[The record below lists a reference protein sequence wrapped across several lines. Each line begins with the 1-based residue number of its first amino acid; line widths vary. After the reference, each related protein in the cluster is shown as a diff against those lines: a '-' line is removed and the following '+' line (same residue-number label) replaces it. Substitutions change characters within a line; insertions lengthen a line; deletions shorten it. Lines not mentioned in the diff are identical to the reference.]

1 MPLRTVLNAL
11 SALAIVAL
19 AAPAAAQDSPAKR
32 LASIAGVAVEEYTK
46 GVDDQGRIFAQLE
59 YDEAVTFLADARQ
72 LTDRISDG
80 REAQLA
86 ALIDSMRVAVDAK
99 VVPGELMALH
109 ARLVGVL
116 GPDAALDYPTV
127 AVSLER
133 GKEIYATRC
142 ASCHGDNGDG
152 DGPAAV
158 GMNPPPPA
166 FADSDLMKDVTPAL
180 MYRIVSVGVQ
190 GTAMAG
196 FADLAPEDRWAVVT
210 YVNTLRA
217 PEAEA
222 RRGLAL
228 LASRCARCAEG
239 PAPEGHTFPW
249 LAERHDQQVL
259 AALASGDALL
269 GMEAQP
275 PLEDADARAILAGLR
290 MQPVVVP
297 PTVRAPAVVAADVL
311 RTLDQAIAKA
321 RTGDRLAASDLAFDS
336 YVAFEPLESNV
347 RTRDPGLIGIVERH
361 FADFKGA
368 VNAMDI
374 TAASRA
380 RARIAAALPQVVEFA
395 ESPATGWGAF
405 LESLL
410 IIVREGFEAILIIGA
425 VVAFLIK
432 TGNGNRLREIWVGV
446 GAGLVASAGLAFVL
460 RTMLAN
466 APASREVIEGVT
478 MLVAV
483 GVLFS
488 VSYWLLSKVE
498 SAKWQK
504 FIREQVGA
512 AVTSGKT
519 YALALVA
526 FLAVFR
532 EGAETA
538 LFYQALLARGPEVH
552 SPVFA
557 GMAAGSAV
565 LAVIWVAFHKFGI
578 RIPLRGFFA
587 TTSALLYYLAFVF
600 MGKGLRELQEG
611 NLLSITALEHGP
623 YVELLGIYPSVETLV
638 GQGILIVLA
647 LYALWRSLTGPG
659 EPRAASAIAKSPVAM
674 PVEAEAE
681 TRG

>member
-1 MPLRTVLNAL
+1 MPLRTILNAL
-11 SALAIVAL
+11 VAL
-19 AAPAAAQDSPAKR
+19 AFAASAAPAIAQDSPAKR
-32 LASIAGVAVEEYTK
+32 LASVAGVAVEEYTK

-59 YDEAVTFLADARQ
+59 YDEAVSFLADARD
-72 LTDRISDG
+72 LTNRITDG
-80 REAQLA
+80 REERLA
-86 ALIDSMRVAVDAK
+86 SLIDSMRVAVGKK
-99 VVPGELMALH
+99 VAPSTLLGLH
-109 ARLVGVL
+109 ARLVSVL
-116 GPDAALDYPTV
+116 GPDAALDYPTT

-133 GKEIYATRC
+133 GREIYAARC
-142 ASCHGDNGDG
+142 ASCHGDAGNG

-158 GMNPPPPA
+158 GMNPMPPA
-166 FADSDLMKDVTPAL
+166 LANAEVMKDVTPAL

-190 GTAMAG
+190 GTAMTG
-196 FADLAPEDRWAVVT
+196 FAHLPPAERWAVVT
-210 YVNTLRA
+210 YVNTLR
-217 PEAEA
+217 PSEAEA
-222 RRGLAL
+222 RRGIAL
-228 LASRCARCAEG
+228 LASRCESCVDG
-239 PAPEGHTFPW
+239 NTPEGHTFPW

-275 PLEDADARAILAGLR
+275 PLGEADARAILAGLR
-290 MQPVVVP
+290 MQPAVVP
-297 PTVRAPAVVAADVL
+297 SAVRAPAVVAADVM
-311 RTLDQAIAKA
+311 RILDQSIARA
-321 RTGDRLAASDLAFDS
+321 RAGDRLAASDLAFDS

-368 VNAMDI
+368 VNAGDI

-380 RARIAAALPQVVEFA
+380 RARIGAALPQVVEFA

-432 TGNGNRLREIWVGV
+432 TGNGKRLREIWVGV
-446 GAGLVASAGLAFVL
+446 AVGVVASATLAFVL
-460 RTMLAN
+460 RTMLVS
-466 APASREVIEGVT
+466 APASREVIEGIT

-498 SAKWQK
+498 SAKWQR

-552 SPVFA
+552 PPVFA

-565 LAVIWVAFHKFGI
+565 LAVIWVAFHKFGV

-623 YVELLGIYPSVETLV
+623 YVELLGIYPSLETLV
-638 GQGILIVLA
+638 GQGILILLA
-647 LYALWRSLTGPG
+647 LYALWRSLGGPA
-659 EPRAASAIAKSPVAM
+659 EPGKAPAATPVPAAL